1 MITLSCVSQL
11 RQRTVSQQTSFDAPG
26 LRSPAGRV
34 RRLYRCNVETVLL
47 CSCLNTVQLTRL
59 RSVLKGERE
68 SPSFRRN
75 TGPSHRRHVRTI
87 QEVRTTITRIIT
99 DVYYEDGKEVDRKVV
114 EVTDG

>member
-1 MITLSCVSQL
+1 MLVS
-11 RQRTVSQQTSFDAPG
+11 V
-26 LRSPAGRV
+26 
-34 RRLYRCNVETVLL
+34 
-47 CSCLNTVQLTRL
+47 NTVQLTRL

-114 EVTDG
+114 EVTDDDSFRWLFE